1 MARVVNGVKTKVANF
16 DDFLVVDKYVV
27 TNVFQ
32 PWRIKCSDGNF
43 VASFAH
49 GGYCLNVIPMAVGF
63 KHAGNAQKLAQFEQL
78 FVLVRR
84 VDEHC
89 FARSPAANNK
99 NIVVVWANN
108 NFVHLGVC
116 VLPVQCVVCGHAEIT
131 SKPSD
136 NATGI

>member
-1 MARVVNGVKTKVANF
+1 MAWVVNGVKTKVANF

-32 PWRIKCSDGNF
+32 PWRIKCSYGNF

-63 KHAGNAQKLAQFEQL
+63 KHAGHAQKLAKFEQL
-78 FVLVRR
+78 FVFVCR
-84 VDEHC
+84 VDEHG
-89 FARSPAANNK
+89 FARCPTANNK

-108 NFVHLGVC
+108 NFVHLGVRI
-116 VLPVQCVVCGHAEIT
+116 LPMQCFACGPAEIT